1 MTGEDCARNR
11 PAAVDLFC
19 GAGGLTL
26 GLKQAG
32 FRVISAIE
40 NDPWAIDTYM
50 TNHPEVELYSC
61 DIRLVSPVKLMTKL
75 KLAPGELDLL
85 AGCPPCQGFSSI
97 RTLNQS
103 NEIEDD
109 RNDLVFEMLR
119 FAEALKPKAI
129 MMENV
134 PGLAKS
140 PRTTK
145 LVSALGNLGY
155 TTHFDVLDAQKYGV
169 PQRRRR
175 MILVAG
181 LKGRIEFAP
190 ATAEKRTVASV
201 IRSLPEPGGN
211 GDPLHDMVVKRT
223 MAVLDRFKV
232 IPKNGGSWRNLPK
245 RYQLEC
251 HKKTSTLRGFK
262 DIYGRMSWDDVSP
275 TITGGCTNP
284 SKGRYLHPDEDRA
297 ITLRE
302 AALLQTFTPG
312 YYISLKGG
320 KVAAM
325 RLVGNALPPEF
336 IRRQSLQIMKYLGD
350 SKRSHGSDRA

>member
-1 MTGEDCARNR
+1 
-11 PAAVDLFC
+11 
-19 GAGGLTL
+19 
-26 GLKQAG
+26 
-32 FRVISAIE
+32 
-40 NDPWAIDTYM
+40 
-50 TNHPEVELYSC
+50 
-61 DIRLVSPVKLMTKL
+61 
-75 KLAPGELDLL
+75 
-85 AGCPPCQGFSSI
+85 I